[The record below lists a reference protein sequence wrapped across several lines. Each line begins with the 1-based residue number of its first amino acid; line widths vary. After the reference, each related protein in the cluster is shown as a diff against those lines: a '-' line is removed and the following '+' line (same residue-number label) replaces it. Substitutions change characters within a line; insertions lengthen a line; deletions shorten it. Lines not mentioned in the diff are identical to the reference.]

1 MGEICPVPET
11 TLRTNEG
18 SRGIRWGRSPV
29 LRHLHPHRQPAA
41 IQQAINAILLNT
53 NTRDRHLFLIPKIKQ
68 TIMRKKQRQYHDI
81 VQPLSEIA
89 DFIND
94 VLDSRKKEEYFHSIV
109 LLYSLIENLLK
120 WLVCMKVL
128 WDKAQKALHPDE
140 VKAVREFCR
149 RMTYYTAL
157 QVALS
162 VNLIDLKLYKRL
174 DQIRMERNDL
184 IHQFWLYS
192 HRDNRLVLRKK
203 LEKLSNSANTL
214 IGVFNSLTKDIGLED
229 IYQLFL

>member
-1 MGEICPVPET
+1 M
-11 TLRTNEG
+11 RT
-18 SRGIRWGRSPV
+18 
-29 LRHLHPHRQPAA
+29 
-41 IQQAINAILLNT
+41 
-53 NTRDRHLFLIPKIKQ
+53 KQ
-68 TIMRKKQRQYHDI
+68 SQYHNI
-81 VQPLSEIA
+81 FQPLSEIA

-94 VLDSRKKEEYFHSIV
+94 VLDNRKKEEYFHGIV

-140 VKAVREFCR
+140 VKAIREFSK

-157 QVALS
+157 EVALS

-174 DQIRMERNDL
+174 NQIRIERNDL

-203 LEKLSNSANTL
+203 LEKLANSANAL
-214 IGVFNSLTKDIGLED
+214 IGVFNSLTKDIGLDE